1 MKPTQKSG
9 PPQTRPSSQP
19 TVLFLCVVA
28 ALAWPQSSVAL
39 EELTE
44 LPDAEVSASIDDGR
58 VWEDVSYGTGEA
70 LFTAVALDPDQPR
83 RVYAGANGAVYVSDD
98 GGVTWTRTLR
108 VRGSSSVAVQ
118 TSDGPDVD
126 KLVED
131 EVADRVEAER
141 DDLLEEIKQQITDD
155 LVAELGSY
163 GEELADELAE
173 ELALQQLAD
182 QEAELE
188 EEIRA
193 DLARSPSSASGEE
206 SIESSTAVPIEPR
219 RIHRILALPG
229 GRVLVASGSGLF
241 ESTDRGQTFE
251 SFSFGHVPAERDVRS
266 VAVDPRRPQHLLA
279 GTLAGLYA
287 STDGGESWQEVGGF
301 PDKLAFFDLAVDPSS
316 PLRVLAASNDGVYLS
331 TDGGLSFELVNQPSA
346 PLARDTRAVAFD
358 PVDPRIAFA
367 GTQEGLFRS
376 LDAGAEWER
385 VEAPGLLSRDV
396 QDFRSMDWG
405 LIASSSNGVFLSA
418 DSGESFRELYAGLDS
433 QDVAR
438 VAASQVPLDVY
449 AATDRGLF
457 AYRAQGERARKGDV
471 LSEIRALLDSEPSL
485 ESVSQRAIAH
495 AQVDLPVESWR
506 TRAAIAP
513 LMPRLTVRWNGN
525 DPWEGPFDRRVAGTT
540 VPPTIYNFMERD
552 AGWTAQLTWNLL
564 GVVMPSQT
572 LDVSS
577 TFRRTEKHRSR
588 VLRRVVN
595 TYNARR
601 RLQVAL
607 IQSPPSD
614 VLSYARKTLQVD
626 ELSAVLD
633 GLTDGWFTDALA
645 SAGARAQTRKR

>member
-1 MKPTQKSG
+1 MEPTRKSG
-9 PPQTRPSSQP
+9 LPPMRPSSQP
-19 TVLFLCVVA
+19 AVLLLLAA
-28 ALAWPQSSVAL
+28 ALVWPRAGVAQD
-39 EELTE
+39 ELFE
-44 LPDAEVSASIDDGR
+44 LPDQAEQAAVDDGR
-58 VWEDVSYGTGEA
+58 VWEDISYGTGEA
-70 LFTAVALDPDQPR
+70 LFTAIALDPDNPR
-83 RVYAGANGAVYVSDD
+83 RLYAGASGAIYVSDD

-108 VRGSSSVAVQ
+108 VRGSSSLAVQ
-118 TSDGPDVD
+118 SSDGPDVD

-163 GEELADELAE
+163 GEELAEEIAE

-193 DLARSPSSASGEE
+193 DLARVSPTDSSSEDDLAS
-206 SIESSTAVPIEPR
+206 TPDVTVEPR

-241 ESTDRGQTFE
+241 ESTDRGQSFA
-251 SFSFGHVPAERDVRS
+251 SFSFGNVPAERDVRS
-266 VAVDPRRPQHLLA
+266 VAADPRRPEHLLA

-287 STDGGESWQEVGGF
+287 TTDGGESWQEVGGF
-301 PDKLAFFDLAVDPSS
+301 PDKLAFFDLAVDPTS
-316 PLRVLAASNDGVYLS
+316 PLRVLAASSNGVYRS
-331 TDGGLSFELVNQPSA
+331 TDGGQSFELVSQPSA
-346 PLARDTRAVAFD
+346 PPARDTRAVAFD
-358 PVDPRIAFA
+358 PFDPRIAFA

-376 LDAGAEWER
+376 LDSGAEWER
-385 VEAPGLLSRDV
+385 VEAPGLLSRDL
-396 QDFRSMDWG
+396 QDFASMEWG
-405 LIASSSNGVFLSA
+405 LVASSSNGVFLSA
-418 DSGESFRELYAGLDS
+418 DSGETFRELYAGLDS
-433 QDVAR
+433 QDVSR
-438 VAASQVPLDVY
+438 VAASKTPLDAY
-449 AATDRGLF
+449 AATGRGLF
-457 AYRAQGERARKGDV
+457 AYRAQAEGARKGDV
-471 LSEIRALLDSEPSL
+471 LAEIRRLLDSEPTL
-485 ESVSQRAIAH
+485 ALVSQRAIAH

-506 TRAAIAP
+506 TRASLAP

-525 DPWEGPFDRRVAGTT
+525 DPWEGPFDHRVAGTT

-564 GVVMPSQT
+564 GVVMPTRT
-572 LDVSS
+572 LDVSK
-577 TFRRTEKHRSR
+577 TFRRTEKHRTR

-607 IQSPPSD
+607 IQSPPTD

-645 SAGARAQTRKR
+645 ATGARAQSRNR